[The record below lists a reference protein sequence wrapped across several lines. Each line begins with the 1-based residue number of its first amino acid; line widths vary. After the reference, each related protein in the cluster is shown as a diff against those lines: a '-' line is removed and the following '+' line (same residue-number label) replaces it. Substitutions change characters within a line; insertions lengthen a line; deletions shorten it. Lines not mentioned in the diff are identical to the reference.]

1 MFPSFFKKNY
11 SVDIFELGENLLMNE
26 CNMFTIVE
34 TMMKIKASLIVLI
47 GEDHKMQMKI
57 QETYLNLA
65 TLHVAHI
72 HDHDCSVKKKDS
84 EYKDFLQRDERLYFH
99 NSLNSIIKKQIEAGI
114 RKKFVI
120 TKKMD
125 QEQGGIQERIDF
137 TDTA

>member
-34 TMMKIKASLIVLI
+34 TMMKIKASLIILI

-65 TLHVAHI
+65 TLHVPDQ
-72 HDHDCSVKKKDS
+72 HDQIAPIEKKES
-84 EYKDFLQRDERLYFH
+84 EYKDFLQRDERLYFD
-99 NSLNSIIKKQIEAGI
+99 N
-114 RKKFVI
+114 
-120 TKKMD
+120 
-125 QEQGGIQERIDF
+125 
-137 TDTA
+137 